1 MKNTFKIIS
10 ATCILASANLNA
22 QIDLKE
28 DNREEFEF
36 GIKAGVNASNV
47 WDSQGEDFR
56 ADPRVGL
63 ATGAYFAIP
72 IGKYIGFQPE
82 VLLSQKGFQG
92 SGTLLGFPY
101 SFSRTTTYLDVPLL
115 LQVKP
120 SPFMSLVVGPTF
132 SYLFKQKDVYTFGSN
147 SAEQEQEFEN
157 DEIRK
162 NTLGSLVGVD
172 FYISSVV
179 LSARAGWDF
188 QTNLGDGT
196 STTPRYKNRW
206 LQFTVGFKI

>member
-1 MKNTFKIIS
+1 MKNKFKLIS
-10 ATCILASANLNA
+10 ALCVFTTLGVNA
-22 QIDLKE
+22 QIDLSE
-28 DNREEFEF
+28 DNRENFEF
-36 GIKAGVNASNV
+36 GIKAGVNVSNV
-47 WDSQGEDFR
+47 WDSKGEDFQ

-63 ATGAYFAIP
+63 ATGVYFAIP

-82 VLLSQKGFQG
+82 VLLSQKGLQG

-115 LQVKP
+115 LQIKP
-120 SPFMSLVVGPTF
+120 APFISLVAGPTF

-162 NTLGSLVGVD
+162 NTLGSTVGVD
-172 FYISSVV
+172 IYISSVV

-196 STTPRYKNRW
+196 NTTPRYKNRW

>member
-1 MKNTFKIIS
+1 MKNTIKIIS
-10 ATCILASANLNA
+10 ALFVFTTVGANA
-22 QIDLKE
+22 QIDLST

-36 GIKAGVNASNV
+36 GIKAGVNVSNV
-47 WDSQGEDFR
+47 WDSKGEDFQ
-56 ADPRVGL
+56 ADARIGL
-63 ATGAYFAIP
+63 ATGVYFAIP

-82 VLLSQKGFQG
+82 VLLSQKGLQG

-115 LQVKP
+115 LQIKP
-120 SPFMSLVVGPTF
+120 APFMTIVAGPTF

-162 NTLGSLVGVD
+162 NTLGSTVGLD
-172 FYISSVV
+172 FYIASVV

-188 QTNLGDGT
+188 QNNLGDGT
-196 STTPRYKNRW
+196 STAPRYKNRW